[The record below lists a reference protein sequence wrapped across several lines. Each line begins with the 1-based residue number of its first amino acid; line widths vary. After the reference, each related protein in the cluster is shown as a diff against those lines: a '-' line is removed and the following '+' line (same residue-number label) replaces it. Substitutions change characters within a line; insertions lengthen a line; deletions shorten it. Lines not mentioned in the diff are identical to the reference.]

1 MVVKL
6 PYLKKCVIK
15 MKSKLT
21 LYIAMISIA
30 AVWGSSFVVMKDSLE
45 RQNVFSFL
53 SSRFILAALL
63 MFLYKPG
70 VFRGLTKKFIYRGII
85 AGILLGGGYIFQ
97 TYGLTKTTVSNT
109 GFITGLYLVFTPL
122 ISLII
127 LKRHVLKIQWL
138 AVIVATI
145 GLFFIS
151 YNGVTVGLGE
161 ILVLISAF
169 IYGAH
174 FVALGEW
181 SDGKNT
187 YALTFIQVVTV
198 AALTSIFAFKDG
210 FQIAPDSTVWLAIL
224 YTAFFATFLGFLIQ
238 TKAQSVMSATV
249 ASVLLATETP
259 FAVFFGLYFHS
270 DPLTLRIITG
280 GSLVMAAMA
289 LVIWSD
295 NRKSS
300 MRRLSNE

>member
-151 YNGVTVGLGE
+151 YNGVTIGLGE

-187 YALTFIQVVTV
+187 YALTFIQVATV

-210 FQIAPDSTVWLAIL
+210 FQVAPDSTVWLAIL

>member
-138 AVIVATI
+138 AVVIATI

-151 YNGVTVGLGE
+151 YNGVTIGLGE

-187 YALTFIQVVTV
+187 YALTFIQVATV

-210 FQIAPDSTVWLAIL
+210 FQMAPDSTVWLAIL
-224 YTAFFATFLGFLIQ
+224 YTAFFATFIGFLIQ

-259 FAVFFGLYFHS
+259 FAVFFGLYFHN

-280 GSLVMAAMA
+280 GLLVMAAMA

>member
-1 MVVKL
+1 
-6 PYLKKCVIK
+6 
-15 MKSKLT
+15 MKSKLP

-30 AVWGSSFVVMKDSLE
+30 AIWGSSFVVMKDSLE

-63 MFLYKPG
+63 MFLYKPR
-70 VFRGLTKKFIYRGII
+70 VFRRLTKKFVIRGIL
-85 AGILLGGGYIFQ
+85 AGILLGSGYIFQ

-122 ISLII
+122 ISLLI

-138 AVIVATI
+138 AVIIATI
-145 GLFFIS
+145 GMFFIS
-151 YNGVTVGLGE
+151 YNGVTIGIGE

-169 IYGAH
+169 IYGVH

-187 YALTFIQVVTV
+187 YALTLIQVVTV
-198 AALTSIFAFKDG
+198 AVLTSIFAFRDG

-224 YTAFFATFLGFLIQ
+224 YTAFFATFLGFLVQ

-259 FAVFFGLYFHS
+259 FAVFFGLYFHD

-280 GSLVMAAMA
+280 GLLVMAAMA

-295 NRKSS
+295 NKKTS
-300 MRRLSNE
+300 MRALSHE